1 MRFQGLLISVV
12 FASAAF
18 FGCEST
24 KKERPSPLR
33 SDSTRVGMANVKI
46 EFSSPAV
53 HSRAIWGDLVAYDRL
68 WRTGAN
74 EATVLSTTNAIK
86 LAGVKLDSGK
96 YAVFTRPSASQWTF
110 ILNEHWNQWG
120 TYNYDSTYDVLRVLV
135 VPRQTNEFSERMRFY
150 FEDDSLKFHWEK
162 LAFSLPLE

>member
-1 MRFQGLLISVV
+1 MSFQGFLISVV
-12 FASAAF
+12 LSSAALF
-18 FGCEST
+18 SCETS

-33 SDSTRVGMANVKI
+33 ADSTQVGTAKVKI

-53 HSRAIWGDLVAYDRL
+53 QGRAIWGDLVTYDRM

-74 EATVLSTTNAIK
+74 EATVLSTNGTIK
-86 LAGVKLDSGK
+86 LAGMALDSGK

-120 TYNYDSTYDVLRVLV
+120 TYNYDSTHDVLRVLV
-135 VPRQTNEFSERMRFY
+135 EPRQTKEFSERMKFY
-150 FEDDSLKFHWEK
+150 FKDDSLKFHWEK
-162 LAFSLPLE
+162 LAFSLALE